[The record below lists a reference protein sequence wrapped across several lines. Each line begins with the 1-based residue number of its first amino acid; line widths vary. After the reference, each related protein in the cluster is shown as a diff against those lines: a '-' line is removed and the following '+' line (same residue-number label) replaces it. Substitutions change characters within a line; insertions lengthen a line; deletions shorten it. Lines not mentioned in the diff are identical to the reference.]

1 MLPFKSFRKFWPRSW
16 SIRTL
21 LLALT
26 ASVLIPALAASL
38 WALHRAENRYLTWM
52 NERAEQIAHDLSSDL
67 DREMKRVVTEIDG
80 LIRSP
85 HLAAD
90 DYSEFL
96 AAAELAA
103 KRLGDGRIVLLNSRL
118 QPILDTAT
126 TAADAVPAADP
137 TTAKKALDSNEI
149 AFTGLLSD
157 PGDGRWN
164 TQVHVPFRVKN
175 ASKYVLVASPGEQA
189 YQLVLQEQHL
199 PSGWLRT
206 VVDASGRIVIQ
217 GNGSVKTASLPR
229 TDDQKSEDPGR
240 GHTGQI
246 WPNDPVRASA
256 KSALTNWSVHV
267 AAENAPPVR
276 SSEVGQL
283 WTFLWLVVPL
293 ILTAVSILIF
303 SQMMEAPI
311 KTAVGAVT
319 LMGRGNR
326 SPHLETN
333 LSEMKIV
340 TGALMG
346 AGEEIQKRKRALKE
360 ARDEA
365 RWRAAEAEEARAL
378 LHTLL
383 EHVPDG
389 ITIAL
394 GAPDFPIVASS
405 RVATELMQHPENSL
419 IGMPISHSSMTFGAV
434 RPDGT
439 RPISEEMPLY
449 RACHHG
455 EKIMGEELI
464 LSRPDGDDIV
474 CLVNVMPLRNLAGD
488 IIGAVNCLRDITA
501 RKREETRM
509 RQTIAL
515 SKAISDAIPALMY
528 VKDLD
533 GRLTMVNQALLR
545 TLNQTEAQVIGKTH
559 FELFGDASQSRE
571 IAANDRAVLESGMTL
586 EVEETVLRA
595 DGVHHYIS
603 TKSPI
608 FGDDGRPSAVV
619 GVSVD
624 ITDRK
629 RSEAAARLLSE
640 IEHDSIALADPHEM
654 INRAVERLGKH
665 LSASRCNLAIIDPK
679 HDKLTVEPGWVNG
692 AASVAGSYPLEE
704 NTTPELRAAFARGQ
718 PFAVDDVAH
727 DKRTTAVAERYL
739 TGGVAA
745 FAATPILVGGELR
758 AVLGVH
764 SAAPRRWLPDELSLL
779 REVGTRVWIARER
792 GIAQAALRTS
802 EERYRLAALAV
813 EGMIYD
819 ADVGLG
825 HVERSQGLAA
835 LIGFAPEEAH
845 PKIDWWRERC
855 HPDDLR
861 RIDQERNAALSER
874 RSNLQCH
881 YRIRHRDGYWVH
893 VMDRALVLYGEDGN
907 PRRWVGSIVDVTAQD
922 HAEARLRE
930 TEERFRALV
939 QASAQTVWTTNSM
952 GEIVEDSPSWRAF
965 TGQTV
970 MQFLGWGWLDA
981 VHPQDRAAAADA
993 MRQAIASKVPA
1004 TMEYR
1009 LRHNSGEWRWTQART
1024 VPLINEDRSIRS
1036 WLGMNTDITD
1046 RRNWEEQQKLLL
1058 GELSHRVKNVLAVVQ
1073 SMATRTLT
1081 GGRSLAEAGEVL
1093 IRRLHA
1099 LSRAHDMLTTRNW
1112 RGAPLRAIVDSELA
1126 PFAGRTRVDG
1136 PELMIGPRMAQTLA
1150 LVLHELATN
1159 ATKHGA
1165 LSNDEGQV
1173 SVAWSVLGT
1182 GEGARFL
1189 FEWRETGGPPVVPPE
1204 RKGFGTSLLNI
1215 AIAGDAEGISP
1226 LRFEPGGVI
1235 YEINVPLSSVA

>member
-1 MLPFKSFRKFWPRSW
+1 MLRFKSFHRFWPHSW

-26 ASVLIPALAASL
+26 ASALLPTLAASL
-38 WALHRAENRYLTWM
+38 WTLHRAENQYLTWM
-52 NERAEQIAHDLSSDL
+52 NERAEQIAYDLSSDL
-67 DREMKRVVTEIDG
+67 DREMKRVVTVIDG
-80 LIRSP
+80 LIRTP
-85 HLAAD
+85 HLASG
-90 DYSEFL
+90 DYYEFL
-96 AAAELAA
+96 TAARLAA
-103 KRLGDGRIVLLNSRL
+103 KRLDDGRIVLLNSRL
-118 QPILDTAT
+118 QPVLDTAT
-126 TAADAVPAADP
+126 TPTEAVPAADRAA
-137 TTAKKALDSNEI
+137 AKKALDSNEV

-157 PGDGRWN
+157 PDDGKWN
-164 TQVHVPFRVKN
+164 TQIHVPFRVKD
-175 ASKYVLVASPGEQA
+175 ASRYVLVASPGEQA
-189 YQLVLQEQHL
+189 YQLVLREQHL
-199 PSGWLRT
+199 SSGWLRT
-206 VVDASGRIVIQ
+206 VVDASGRVVIHGDGAVQ
-217 GNGSVKTASLPR
+217 TASLPGNI
-229 TDDQKSEDPGR
+229 DQKSQDSGR
-240 GHTGQI
+240 GGAGQI
-246 WPNDPVRASA
+246 WQNDPIRASA
-256 KSALTNWSVHV
+256 TSPLTNWSVHV
-267 AAENAPPVR
+267 AAEKSSPMR
-276 SSEVGQL
+276 SLEFGHM
-283 WTFLWLVVPL
+283 WPILWLAVPL

-303 SQMMEAPI
+303 SRMMEVPI

-319 LMGRGNR
+319 LMGRGDR

-340 TGALMG
+340 TGALKG
-346 AGEEIQKRKRALKE
+346 ASEEIQKRKRALKE

-365 RWRAAEAEEARAL
+365 RRRATEAEEARAL

-405 RVATELMQHPENSL
+405 RTSTELMQHSEKTL
-419 IGMPISHSSMTFGAV
+419 IGMPVGHPSMTFGAM
-434 RPDGT
+434 RSDGT
-439 RPISEEMPLY
+439 KLTPVEMPLY
-449 RACHHG
+449 RACHYG
-455 EKIMGEELI
+455 EEIIGEELI
-464 LSRPDGDDIV
+464 VSRPHGDDIV

-501 RKREETRM
+501 RKREETRL

-545 TLNQTEAQVIGKTH
+545 TLKQTEAQVIGKTH
-559 FELFGDASQSRE
+559 FDLFGDTPQSRE
-571 IAANDRAVLESGMTL
+571 ISANDRAVIESGMTL
-586 EVEETVLRA
+586 EVEETILRSNGA
-595 DGVHHYIS
+595 HHYIS

-608 FGDDGRPSAVV
+608 FDDDGRPSAVV

-629 RSEAAARLLSE
+629 RGEAAAKLLGE
-640 IEHDSIALADPHEM
+640 IEHDSVALSNPNEM

-665 LSASRCNLAIIDPK
+665 LAASRCNLAIIDPK

-692 AASVAGSYPLEE
+692 AANVAGIYPFEE
-704 NTTPELRAAFARGQ
+704 NTTPELRAAFERGQ
-718 PFAVDDVAH
+718 PFAVDDVAN
-727 DKRTTAVAERYL
+727 DKRTTAVADRYL

-764 SAAPRRWLPDELSLL
+764 SATPRRWLSDELSLL

-792 GIAQAALRTS
+792 GMAQAALRTS

-819 ADVGLG
+819 TDVSSG

-835 LIGFAPEEAH
+835 LIGFAPDEAR
-845 PKIDWWRERC
+845 PKIDWWRDRC
-855 HPDDLR
+855 HPDDLL
-861 RIDQERNAALSER
+861 RIDQERSAALSER

-881 YRIRHRDGYWVH
+881 YRIRHRDGYWVL
-893 VMDRALVLYGEDGN
+893 VMDRALVLYGENGN

-981 VHPQDRAAAADA
+981 VHPQDRAAAAEA

-1024 VPLINEDRSIRS
+1024 VPLINEDGSIRS
-1036 WLGMNTDITD
+1036 WVGMNTDITD

-1126 PFAGRTRVDG
+1126 PFAGRTRVEG

-1165 LSNDEGQV
+1165 LSNDDGQV
-1173 SVAWSVLGT
+1173 SVAWSVVGA

-1189 FEWRETGGPPVVPPE
+1189 FEWRETGGPAVVPPE

-1215 AIAGDAEGISP
+1215 AIAGDADGVSP
-1226 LRFEPGGVI
+1226 LRFEPEGVI